1 MQDVIQIKNGIII
14 NVNVS
19 AKSVWKYTCNCSTCI
34 CEISRYLKS
43 IVDDLVIMCDE
54 IVSVADIVSA
64 IVTNVSA
71 ESILCAENVVGI
83 VARVFVRL
91 VSI

>member
-1 MQDVIQIKNGIII
+1 
-14 NVNVS
+14 
-19 AKSVWKYTCNCSTCI
+19 
-34 CEISRYLKS
+34 
-43 IVDDLVIMCDE
+43 MCDE

-83 VARVFVRL
+83 VARVYVRL

>member
-19 AKSVWKYTCNCSTCI
+19 AKSTCNRSTCI

>member
-19 AKSVWKYTCNCSTCI
+19 AKSVWKYTCNRSTCI

-43 IVDDLVIMCDE
+43 IFDDSGIICNEVIR
-54 IVSVADIVSA
+54 VADSVSTN
-64 IVTNVSA
+64 VTNTQPVIVKSA
-71 ESILCAENVVGI
+71 LPGNSK
-83 VARVFVRL
+83 
-91 VSI
+91 